1 MWILTRQRRD
11 SMFSKKNS
19 PHSLPSFISFRKL
32 VLFFI
37 FFIAAGFLYF
47 SYSTPPSSTLSPI
60 SGCIDVN
67 RSSYAVS
74 PLVFASLPSPPA
86 CLISSSRAF
95 VSRQFS
101 DASFFSPDYF
111 LQPEFYPTFF
121 SEGLPKWTLPTP
133 QTMGVI
139 GYGAFPHYDRL
150 VVLPGESKSIRFFF
164 HSSFGVRSFQE
175 GRLLI
180 QFARPADENAL
191 IISLDKN
198 ASSGFGVGPTFPI
211 FHPSWVKPVDINVFR
226 PLSSRETIW
235 ITLVTAPPSS
245 EYSSSAPPSS
255 VSYGF
260 TDFIGSRLVYTL
272 EIRSG

>member
-1 MWILTRQRRD
+1 
-11 SMFSKKNS
+11 MFSKKNS
-19 PHSLPSFISFRKL
+19 SRPIPSFISFRRL

-37 FFIAAGFLYF
+37 LLISVGFLF
-47 SYSTPPSSTLSPI
+47 FHFSTPPSLALSPI

-67 RSSYAVS
+67 RSSYVVS
-74 PLVFASLPSPPA
+74 PLVFANLPSPPA

-101 DASFFSPDYF
+101 DASFFSLDYF

-121 SEGLPKWTLPTP
+121 SEGLPKWTSPNT

-150 VVLPGESKSIRFFF
+150 IVLPGESKSIRFFF

-180 QFARPADENAL
+180 QYARPADANAL
-191 IISLDKN
+191 IISLDAN
-198 ASSGFGVGPTFPI
+198 TFSGFSVGPTFPI
-211 FHPSWVKPVDINVFR
+211 FHPSWVKPVDLNVFR
-226 PLSSRETIW
+226 PPSSNETIW
-235 ITLVTAPPSS
+235 ITLVTASPLP
-245 EYSSSAPPSS
+245 EYSPPASASAL
-255 VSYGF
+255 SYGF
-260 TDFIGSRLVYTL
+260 TDFIGPRLVYTL